1 MRVLLDANFY
11 SILYYNAVIWLTPSL
26 STVTKQSLLSV
37 SACALRSC
45 LSHDGFDISFDNLH
59 KSHKKC
65 TPTQI
70 MYYQLALSLH
80 KTLNFDECDLSF
92 ELITVLEQLVCTRRQ
107 VLFQIFRNS
116 NYKIGFNIAANKFFY
131 LNNKIGLELLNLNFV
146 QFKKLAK
153 ILFLKYGKT

>member
-1 MRVLLDANFY
+1 MANSCCKCNYKSKKALFALRLLRKYFSATEMRMLLDANFY
-11 SILYYNAVIWLTPSL
+11 SILYYNAVIWLTPSV

-45 LSHDGFDISFDNLH
+45 LSHDGFDILFDNLH

-116 NYKIGFNIAANKFFY
+116 NYKIGLSTHGGRA
-131 LNNKIGLELLNLNFV
+131 V
-146 QFKKLAK
+146 
-153 ILFLKYGKT
+153 